1 MSGFKIGD
9 TAVFLGQ
16 DGIEREMII
25 DGFGHDGAAMGI
37 MDIGDGTSK
46 LVRRDPRAL
55 MRKKGPFFDIRGQV
69 YTTSSSHSDQ
79 IGEIIALGKSKSEK
93 LFYKV
98 RFADDAVVWFSED
111 QVFLETAA
119 SDK

>member
-37 MDIGDGTSK
+37 MDIGDRSF
-46 LVRRDPRAL
+46 VV
-55 MRKKGPFFDIRGQV
+55 IRV
-69 YTTSSSHSDQ
+69 N
-79 IGEIIALGKSKSEK
+79 
-93 LFYKV
+93 
-98 RFADDAVVWFSED
+98 
-111 QVFLETAA
+111 
-119 SDK
+119 